1 MGFGAAPPQRHSHL
15 PTMRYDWERYS
26 RQGIDVA
33 STLTALAFSAVK
45 TTTKFGFSLIR
56 NVASSTVGATAN
68 VIDYTVFGDNVTAP
82 VIEGAVASAINFA
95 EAITLAPIF
104 LGEYISAASLRVA
117 HSSIDILSVIF
128 PGSTEASFSLVSF
141 IHLVKREWHNPA
153 APKGSIPRK
162 KYGIR
167 EVGRALIAW
176 VALQG
181 VTQEWHEKEWKS
193 FLREIEVHDPH
204 SGPQLKRVPSRVRVT
219 SDVIF
224 PGNRGQLIS
233 ADIGEAPQVTHN
245 TRMRSLSV
253 LSRVSFMSTVRR
265 KDKEDFTGRQQKSID
280 EIKTNLRRFS
290 KMVLAGY
297 GGASLLFFGVSPW
310 LTSTSSRMRAPT
322 TKNQKEAEEA
332 ELESAINAAEAE
344 AGGDSSYPSSTPE
357 NLEFSWWDILMGK
370 HDREIFERSVH
381 GDTPNTRDVQARVRA
396 TAVIGIER
404 QMPRFWVL
412 TDHDRHQVVLVL
424 RGTMSLNEL
433 AVDLTCVPVE
443 FIPEWTVSGEDKYH
457 PDTHNS
463 NDDKVPSVNPGRP
476 QLPRRPSLRSYPSL
490 DRRPRYL
497 VHGGMLRM
505 ARVMGEIG
513 KPVHRAVANAL
524 SRNPDYELILCG
536 HSLGAGVATLLALMW
551 ADPTTCLTVPSSGL
565 PADCSVSVYAFA
577 PPCLTDA
584 ALSQL
589 ASNLVI
595 SFVYSD
601 DVVCRLSLGSVRD
614 IRNAA
619 LLLCDANERGEE
631 GYSVTTQRAKEWK
644 SGTGSDDDFRWF
656 LAMRRTLEANMH
668 MADLFPPGRV
678 FWARRDGDLPPS
690 QRLTNPADKGGSADK
705 VRLFEVLDTERVFS
719 QVVFSR
725 SMLGAHLPHRYD
737 QVLHELL

>member
-1 MGFGAAPPQRHSHL
+1 
-15 PTMRYDWERYS
+15 MRYDWERYS
-26 RQGIDVA
+26 RQSIDVA

-45 TTTKFGFSLIR
+45 ATTKFGFSLAR
-56 NVASSTVGATAN
+56 NVASSTVGATATAF
-68 VIDYTVFGDNVTAP
+68 DLTVFGIGVTAP
-82 VIEGAVASAINFA
+82 VIEGAVTTAINFA

-104 LGEYISAASLRVA
+104 IGEYISSASLRAA
-117 HSSIDILSVIF
+117 HGSIDLLSVIF

-141 IHLVKREWHNPA
+141 IHLVKREWDNPA
-153 APKGSIPRK
+153 APTGYLSRK
-162 KYGIR
+162 RYGIT
-167 EVGRALIAW
+167 EVGKAVIAW

-181 VTQEWHEKEWKS
+181 VTQEWHEKEWS
-193 FLREIEVHDPH
+193 GYLQEIEVHDP
-204 SGPQLKRVPSRVRVT
+204 SNGPQLKRVPSRIRVT

-233 ADIGEAPQVTHN
+233 ADIGEAPVVTH
-245 TRMRSLSV
+245 TRTRSLSV
-253 LSRVSFMSTVRR
+253 LSSVSLSAISCL
-265 KDKEDFTGRQQKSID
+265 KWKEKEDHPVRPKKSID
-280 EIKTNLRRFS
+280 DIKSDLRRFS

-310 LTSTSSRMRAPT
+310 LTSAPSQVTAPT
-322 TKNQKEAEEA
+322 SKNQKEAEEA
-332 ELESAINAAEAE
+332 QLESAINAAEAE
-344 AGGDSSYPSSTPE
+344 AEGDFSYPTTSE

-370 HDREIFERSVH
+370 HDKEIFERSVH
-381 GDTPNTRDVQARVRA
+381 GDVPNTRDVQARVRA

-443 FIPEWTVSGEDKYH
+443 FVPASSPSGEDKLRTY
-457 PDTHNS
+457 DILGS
-463 NDDKVPSVNPGRP
+463 DDLKSLSTTTTKQQGHRIPSSRSVPAS
-476 QLPRRPSLRSYPSL
+476 
-490 DRRPRYL
+490 DKRPRYH

-513 KPVHRAVANAL
+513 KPVHRAVADAL
-524 SRNPDYELILCG
+524 NRNPDYELILCG

-551 ADPTTCLTVPSSGL
+551 ADPTTCLTVPLSGL
-565 PADCSVSVYAFA
+565 PADCPVSVYAIA

-589 ASNLVI
+589 ASNLVV

-601 DVVCRLSLGSVRD
+601 DVVSRLSLGSVRD

-631 GYSVTTQRAKEWK
+631 GYSVVTQRAKEWK
-644 SGTGSDDDFRWF
+644 SEKTLSEDSHWF

-690 QRLTNPADKGGSADK
+690 QQRAAPSSNTSGSIDKVGTAEK
-705 VRLFEVLDTERVFS
+705 VRLFEVLDTEKVFS
-719 QVVFSR
+719 QIVFSR
-725 SMLGAHLPHRYD
+725 SMLGAHMPHRYD
-737 QVLHELL
+737 QVLHEIL